1 MDSEDLK
8 KAVQKRLVWEDQKI
22 RVPVRFA
29 GAQIP
34 ICMDLPTNVETIKEA
49 IDYAVD
55 VKADYLVTPEAA
67 LSGYLREFCD
77 TPEDQHHLMIAERQV
92 IEYASSKNIGLCLGT
107 LWMESED
114 AGQLKRNQMRYYD
127 KSGTFVGAYNKIQT
141 IRNDN
146 VVPGIFNEPMQGN
159 KHHQGPVT
167 DAGHYTARLSN
178 SKGQFEVSTLIC
190 NDMYGEDLYGRTV
203 ARRALYALKNRDNPI
218 ELVLH
223 PTFGF
228 RGYEVCDALIKPQ
241 NDGMDPRADKVKA
254 FFEAWHKAH
263 LEVLSFSTKSTFL
276 IVDTC
281 SNMQGEMSEHPTSS
295 PSGVIEDGEWLT
307 DVPRIGKQYFHYDF
321 YLPGK
326 NVQTTQ
332 NFDDLGSMLA
342 NNPKPLEQ

>member
-1 MDSEDLK
+1 MSSEEIKNKLIK
-8 KAVQKRLVWEDQKI
+8 QLNWEDQKI

-34 ICMDLPTNVETIKEA
+34 ICMDLPTNVATIKEA

-55 VKADYLVTPEAA
+55 VEADYLVTPEAA

-77 TPEDQHHLMIAERQV
+77 TPEDQHHLMIAESQV

-146 VVPGIFNEPMQGN
+146 VVPGVFNEPMQGN
-159 KHHQGPVT
+159 LHHRGPVT
-167 DAGHYTARLSN
+167 DAGHHTVQLHNA
-178 SKGQFEVSTLIC
+178 KGTFEVSTLIC
-190 NDMYGEDLYGRTV
+190 NDMYGEDLYGTSI
-203 ARRALYALKNRDNPI
+203 ARRALYALKNRDNPV

-228 RGYEVCDALIKPQ
+228 RGYEVCDPLIKPQ
-241 NDGMDPRADKVKA
+241 NDGFDPRADRVKES
-254 FFEAWHKAH
+254 FEAWHKSH
-263 LEVLSFSTKSTFL
+263 LEILSYTISHTFL
-276 IVDTC
+276 KVDTC
-281 SNMQGEMSEHPTSS
+281 SDMQGELSKHPTSS

-321 YLPGK
+321 YLPGR
-326 NVQTTQ
+326 NVRQTTPV
-332 NFDDLGSMLA
+332 DLETLLA
-342 NNPKPLEQ
+342 NNPKPMEQ